1 MAGSQLIDQIPC
13 LVHEHG
19 DVRAETR
26 FLKSRRDVVGQ
37 LREPGP
43 VHDEFTSEIQQHVK
57 PIHIDADCF
66 HERRPTSSIRVA
78 SHRGSVGRARHG
90 CFGGRLPQFC
100 LFVSLTA
107 CTVAI
112 ESFAGASGSFGLWN
126 AVNWTVWAL
135 LWFCFFLLL
144 GLSRSIQKPVA
155 YLTLASAIFT
165 AWLPGLLLLGQVLK
179 A

>member
-1 MAGSQLIDQIPC
+1 FTYLWVAANQ
-13 LVHEHG
+13 
-19 DVRAETR
+19 
-26 FLKSRRDVVGQ
+26 FLEVDGKG
-37 LREPGP
+37 LGW
-43 VHDEFTSEIQQHVK
+43 
-57 PIHIDADCF
+57 
-66 HERRPTSSIRVA
+66 
-78 SHRGSVGRARHG
+78 
-90 CFGGRLPQFC
+90 FC

-112 ESFAGASGSFGLWN
+112 ESFAGASGPFGLWN

>member
-1 MAGSQLIDQIPC
+1 MMLGLVLLYVGAVLFLNAVWLLGKISGREVAVINFLVGVLSACVAFYLIFSQQP
-13 LVHEHG
+13 
-19 DVRAETR
+19 
-26 FLKSRRDVVGQ
+26 
-37 LREPGP
+37 
-43 VHDEFTSEIQQHVK
+43 
-57 PIHIDADCF
+57 
-66 HERRPTSSIRVA
+66 
-78 SHRGSVGRARHG
+78 
-90 CFGGRLPQFC
+90 GRLAEGRSANPAIRFTYLWVAANQFLEVDGKGLGWFC

-112 ESFAGASGSFGLWN
+112 ESFAGASGPFGLWN

>member
-1 MAGSQLIDQIPC
+1 MMLGLVLLYVGAVLFLNAVWLLGKISGREVAVINFLVGVLSACVAFYLIFSAVAGQGSLKAGALTLLFAFTYLWVAANQ
-13 LVHEHG
+13 
-19 DVRAETR
+19 
-26 FLKSRRDVVGQ
+26 FLEVDGKG
-37 LREPGP
+37 LGW
-43 VHDEFTSEIQQHVK
+43 
-57 PIHIDADCF
+57 
-66 HERRPTSSIRVA
+66 
-78 SHRGSVGRARHG
+78 
-90 CFGGRLPQFC
+90 FC

-112 ESFAGASGSFGLWN
+112 ESFAGASGPFGLWS